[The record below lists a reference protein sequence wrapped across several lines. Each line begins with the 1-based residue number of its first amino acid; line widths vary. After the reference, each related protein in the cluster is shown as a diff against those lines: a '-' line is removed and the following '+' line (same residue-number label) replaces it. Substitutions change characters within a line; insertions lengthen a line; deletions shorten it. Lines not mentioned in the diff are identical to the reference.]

1 MSKKTVNDE
10 IYAQACALNAKAK
23 EQQQQKEDGMDK
35 DTKTWAESL
44 KTKSLRELGSLEHFI
59 SKRIKQGT
67 LISSSEKSYKQDLIL
82 VRQAIENLKKRAKN
96 GEQIRLT

>member
-23 EQQQQKEDGMDK
+23 EQQQKEDGMDK
-35 DTKTWAESL
+35 DTKTWVESL
-44 KTKSLRELGSLEHFI
+44 KTKSLMELGSLEHFI

-82 VRQAIENLKKRAKN
+82 VQQAIENLKKRAKN

>member
-1 MSKKTVNDE
+1 
-10 IYAQACALNAKAK
+10 
-23 EQQQQKEDGMDK
+23 MDK
-35 DTKTWAESL
+35 ETKKWAESL
-44 KTKSLRELGSLEHFI
+44 KTKSLRELESLEHFI

-82 VRQAIENLKKRAKN
+82 VRQTIENLKKRAKN